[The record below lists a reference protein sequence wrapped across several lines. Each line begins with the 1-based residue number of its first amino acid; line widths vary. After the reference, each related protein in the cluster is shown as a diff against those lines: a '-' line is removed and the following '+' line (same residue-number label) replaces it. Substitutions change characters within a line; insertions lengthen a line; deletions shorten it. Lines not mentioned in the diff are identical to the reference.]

1 MKKLFVV
8 LSVAGISLGSI
19 LSVRAKPIPP
29 SKEIEFC
36 HSMIFQN
43 GDTKD
48 VYASVIV
55 NTQDYDLEKMF
66 DRVRDEHDLMNG
78 KPDKLTIRL
87 YDSRDDLKAGN
98 CKGEKVFAD

>member
-1 MKKLFVV
+1 MKKLCII
-8 LSVAGISLGSI
+8 LSVAGISLIGI
-19 LSVRAKPIPP
+19 LSARAKSIPP
-29 SKEIEFC
+29 PREIEFC
-36 HSMIFQN
+36 HSFIFQN

-55 NTQDYDLEKMF
+55 NTQDYDLDEMF

-87 YDSRDDLKAGN
+87 YDSRDDLKNGN